1 MIDIHSHILP
11 GIDDG
16 SKSFEESMNIIK
28 KAVDANV
35 TDLILTPHYML
46 GSDYTTNNVAKRKLV
61 TKLKREVKK
70 QKLPINLYLG
80 NEVFVENDM
89 HNLKRNGEIATLNNS
104 KYLLFE
110 LPLNYKYNGIDDVL
124 FELGCKGYRPIIAH
138 PERYSFLKENP
149 SLITELIDKGAL
161 FQSNLGS
168 FLGTYGKKTREIA
181 ILFLKHH
188 AITFIGSDI
197 HHDKNDFYDRIDEC
211 KAIMRKYISE
221 EEIDDL
227 FDNNSNKILNK
238 EEISIAKYTPFKK
251 SLFGKWK

>member
-1 MIDIHSHILP
+1 MIDIHSHILF

-35 TDLILTPHYML
+35 TDIILTPHYML
-46 GSDYTTNNVAKRKLV
+46 GSDYVTNNVEKRKIIS
-61 TKLKREVKK
+61 KLKREVKK
-70 QKLPINLYLG
+70 QELPINLYLG

-89 HNLKRNGEIATLNNS
+89 DSLKNNGEITTLNNS

-110 LPLNYKYNGIDDVL
+110 LPLNYVYNGIGDVL
-124 FELGCKGYRPIIAH
+124 FELRCKGYIPVVAH
-138 PERYSFLKENP
+138 PERYTFLKENP

-161 FQSNLGS
+161 FQSNIGS
-168 FLGTYGKKTREIA
+168 FLGTYGRHAKETA

-188 AITFIGSDI
+188 VITFMGSDI
-197 HHDKNDFYDRIDEC
+197 HHDTHDFYDRINEC
-211 KAIMRKYISE
+211 KDIMRKYVSE

-227 FDNNSNKILNK
+227 FNNNANKILNK
-238 EEISIAKYTPFKK
+238 EEISVAEYIPFKK